1 MAASRRRDP
10 ASMVHGAPHSGQSG
24 ARMPTKAGSDIVR
37 PLQRRPPRRHPRIGL
52 TSKSDE
58 DRPCAPVAQLDR
70 ASGFEP
76 EGRGFESLPA
86 CHFKLGH
93 RVPEESRFELRSRG
107 FDLGAQRRVESLPAC
122 QWNQGVR
129 RFFEI
134 AFLGLGRFGPSKA
147 SKFGER
153 FEELFGVSYGA
164 GWCHFAP

>member
-1 MAASRRRDP
+1 MNRCRTECCAL
-10 ASMVHGAPHSGQSG
+10 
-24 ARMPTKAGSDIVR
+24 
-37 PLQRRPPRRHPRIGL
+37 PLL
-52 TSKSDE
+52 
-58 DRPCAPVAQLDR
+58 AVALR
-70 ASGFEP
+70 YREAKRLLLLGVGFFFEP
-76 EGRGFESLPA
+76 EGRGLWASTAGLSSPAKLARESLPA